1 MTHETDL
8 PRQASTR
15 TWSSRLMW
23 ILVGLL
29 LTGDMLW
36 LLSPMLSD
44 AWQAWQDRQEAAY
57 ANRMSE
63 RQTVMEHKLRSLN
76 LPVFGPWEQVAPLF
90 QSLADV
96 QEPEKNPASD
106 RTYPLWKGGQSGWR
120 PMPQYI
126 DGYPNTLNVKE
137 IAPQL
142 VEQHATVCLARTIV
156 VNEAVTIPVFLGA
169 DGGFVLWLNGESVLL
184 SDTHAEAMQPGQE
197 VVQLPL
203 KPGDNR
209 LVLKI
214 RLDRQPCRFFFL
226 PDFGEEQTDRLL
238 TELETSFKVRNV
250 RATNFRQRA
259 VVSSTAVEDQYYR
272 LDEIPVPDG
281 IFLEGGGLGFFPDG
295 RLAVGTR
302 RGFVYM
308 VDELLQ
314 DDLSTVTFRAYASG
328 LHEVLGLHVDPDGGL
343 VVAQRGSLVRLKD
356 RDADGQVDTF
366 QNLNNNWGLSGNYHE
381 YTLDLERDQAGNYY
395 TSLSLSDIGGGTNI
409 SLAPNRGWIVQI
421 TPDRKLVPWCL
432 GLRSANGLGW
442 NATGDLF
449 ATDNQGQWVAASPLY
464 HIRRDHYYGSPPS
477 RDAAGQ
483 EASAES
489 RRRSKLPPT
498 PPAVWM
504 PYEEFCMSATDIV
517 CDVTDDA
524 FGPFGKQLF
533 VGDMMKG
540 TIIRVALEK
549 VAGEYQGA
557 CFLFRRGVGAVN
569 RMTFGPDHR
578 MYLTRAARGW
588 GGGGRGE
595 GLARLEFT
603 GETPMEIQTMGL
615 TNRGFELRFT
625 QPVSRASESMLREL
639 RLEQYR
645 YEYWERYGSPKI
657 DRELLTIER
666 VEVSSDRM
674 QITLEADG
682 IKRGHICHLVV
693 PRISAE
699 DGQVL
704 LHPDAFYT
712 VNALND
718 DHSQAETHINNATDP

>member
-1 MTHETDL
+1 VTHETDR
-8 PRQASTR
+8 PQQSSTR

-36 LLSPMLSD
+36 LLSPMISD
-44 AWQAWQDRQEAAY
+44 SWQAWQDRQEAAY
-57 ANRMSE
+57 ARRMSE

-156 VNEAVTIPVFLGA
+156 VNEAVTIPVFLGV

-238 TELETSFKVRNV
+238 TELETSFKVRNA
-250 RATNFRQRA
+250 RATNFRRLA
-259 VVSSTAVEDQYYR
+259 VISSTAVEDQYYR

-308 VDELLQ
+308 VDGLLQ
-314 DDLSTVTFRAYASG
+314 NNLSTITFRPYASG
-328 LHEVLGLHVDPDGGL
+328 LHEVLGLHVHHEDL

-356 RDADGQVDTF
+356 RDADGQIDTF

-421 TPDRKLVPWCL
+421 TPTGNWFPGVWGCGVRMVWVGMPPVICL
-432 GLRSANGLGW
+432 RRTTRVNGWPPVRSITSVG
-442 NATGDLF
+442 
-449 ATDNQGQWVAASPLY
+449 
-464 HIRRDHYYGSPPS
+464 IIIM
-477 RDAAGQ
+477 
-483 EASAES
+483 
-489 RRRSKLPPT
+489 
-498 PPAVWM
+498 AVR
-504 PYEEFCMSATDIV
+504 
-517 CDVTDDA
+517 
-524 FGPFGKQLF
+524 
-533 VGDMMKG
+533 
-540 TIIRVALEK
+540 RVAMLQDQK
-549 VAGEYQGA
+549 RRQNLVA
-557 CFLFRRGVGAVN
+557 
-569 RMTFGPDHR
+569 
-578 MYLTRAARGW
+578 
-588 GGGGRGE
+588 
-595 GLARLEFT
+595 
-603 GETPMEIQTMGL
+603 
-615 TNRGFELRFT
+615 
-625 QPVSRASESMLREL
+625 
-639 RLEQYR
+639 
-645 YEYWERYGSPKI
+645 
-657 DRELLTIER
+657 
-666 VEVSSDRM
+666 EVSYRRHRPLSGCR
-674 QITLEADG
+674 T
-682 IKRGHICHLVV
+682 KS
-693 PRISAE
+693 SAC
-699 DGQVL
+699 QPPILCV
-704 LHPDAFYT
+704 T
-712 VNALND
+712 
-718 DHSQAETHINNATDP
+718 